1 MVPATQ
7 LPYSSHVA
15 RSEEPMQAAF
25 EITARYCSK
34 EMEDYG
40 QCVASN
46 PASWQK
52 DCHQLK
58 TSVAQ
63 CTSSHPVIQKI
74 RTECADSFLAF
85 EQCLKQNQS
94 SVLNCTDHVN
104 EFLACAEKVKV
115 PALGAAV
122 QQSM

>member
-1 MVPATQ
+1 M
-7 LPYSSHVA
+7 
-15 RSEEPMQAAF
+15 RDRWQAAF

>member
-1 MVPATQ
+1 
-7 LPYSSHVA
+7 
-15 RSEEPMQAAF
+15 MQAAF
-25 EITARYCSK
+25 EITTRYCSK
-34 EMEDYG
+34 EMEAYG

-46 PASWQK
+46 PSTWQV

-74 RTECADSFLAF
+74 RAECAEPFLAF

-94 SVLNCTDHVN
+94 SVVNCTDHVN
-104 EFLACAEKVKV
+104 EFLACAEKVKM
-115 PALGAAV
+115 PALGKKNSLIQRFNKSVKA
-122 QQSM
+122 Q